1 MVVRNLDIDRARRT
15 CRPLEANPP
24 LVIDA
29 DAVLASAIALESF
42 QSVSADCG
50 KIPEACRRIETV
62 KPHLGLA
69 RETGKLL
76 DPFASGETGGLSVPV
91 THNHW
96 VKS

>member
-1 MVVRNLDIDRARRT
+1 
-15 CRPLEANPP
+15 
-24 LVIDA
+24 
-29 DAVLASAIALESF
+29 LASAIALESF

-50 KIPEACRRIETV
+50 KVPEACRRIETV
-62 KPHLGLA
+62 EPHLGLS

-76 DPFASGETGGLSVPV
+76 DAFASGETGGLSVPE